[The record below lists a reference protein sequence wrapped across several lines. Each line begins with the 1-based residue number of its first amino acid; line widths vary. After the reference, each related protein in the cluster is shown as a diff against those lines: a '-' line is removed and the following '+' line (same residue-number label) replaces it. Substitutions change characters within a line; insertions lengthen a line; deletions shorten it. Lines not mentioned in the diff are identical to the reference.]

1 MTQAR
6 VPHPHIA
13 KRKEESVALIADEHV
28 GFNGWLA
35 VQITKVVGSMWCAYA
50 FAVLAFISLPDAIH
64 QGTFALVT
72 WISQTFLQLVLL
84 SVIMVGQQ
92 VLAKASDKQ
101 ALQTYRDAEAVLQ
114 LADQIHQL
122 IEVNNKLTD
131 EIHHVVA
138 EPGPG

>member
-1 MTQAR
+1 MSD
-6 VPHPHIA
+6 VHIPHPHIA
-13 KRKEESVALIADEHV
+13 RRKNEGVSLIAHEHE

-35 VQITKVVGSMWCAYA
+35 VLITRSVGSMWCAYL
-50 FAVLAFISLPDAIH
+50 FAALALISLPDAIH
-64 QGTFALVT
+64 QGRLAIIT

-84 SVIMVGQQ
+84 SVIMVGQR

-138 EPGPG
+138 EPRPG

>member
-1 MTQAR
+1 M
-6 VPHPHIA
+6 
-13 KRKEESVALIADEHV
+13 ALIADEHV

-50 FAVLAFISLPDAIH
+50 FAAIALISLPDAIH
-64 QGTFALVT
+64 QGIYALVA
-72 WISQTFLQLVLL
+72 WLSQTFLQLVLL

-101 ALQTYRDAEAVLQ
+101 ALQTYNDAEAVLG
-114 LADQIHQL
+114 LTDQIHQL

-131 EIHHVVA
+131 EIHRVVA
-138 EPGPG
+138 DPKPA

>member
-13 KRKEESVALIADEHV
+13 KRKEEGVALIADEHV

-50 FAVLAFISLPDAIH
+50 FAAIALISLPDAIH
-64 QGTFALVT
+64 QGIYALVA
-72 WISQTFLQLVLL
+72 WLSQTFLQLVLL

-101 ALQTYRDAEAVLQ
+101 ALQTYNDAEAVLG
-114 LADQIHQL
+114 LTDQIHQL

-131 EIHHVVA
+131 EIHRVVA
-138 EPGPG
+138 DPKPA